1 MSNRPK
7 RRKHKDNPYVL
18 NYLEE
23 RDVYIVSFRDLDG
36 VNQEVEVSEEIYNL
50 FDKFE
55 LEDLSELNKYDNHIE
70 HSELYDNT
78 LEKRIVDKSMNLD
91 DEIIRKTTFEDLRK
105 AINKL
110 PEIQKRRIKKY
121 YFYEKTQQKI
131 ADEENVDIRAVQYS
145 LNLALKKLKEI
156 LK

>member
-7 RRKHKDNPYVL
+7 RRKHKDNPYIL
-18 NYLEE
+18 NYIEE
-23 RDVYIVSFRDLDG
+23 KNIYIIEFKDAEGIL
-36 VNQEVEVSEEIYNL
+36 QEVEVSEKIYKV
-50 FDKFE
+50 FDGFE

-78 LEKRIVDKSMNLD
+78 LEKRMMDKPINLD
-91 DEIIRKTTFEDLRK
+91 DEIIRRTTFENLRK

-121 YFYEKTQQKI
+121 YFDEKTQQKI

-145 LNLALKKLKEI
+145 LNLALKNLKEI

>member
-7 RRKHKDNPYVL
+7 RRKHKDNPYIL
-18 NYLEE
+18 NYIEE
-23 RDVYIVSFRDLDG
+23 KNIYIIEFKDADG
-36 VNQEVEVSEEIYNL
+36 IIQEVEVNEKIYKV
-50 FDKFE
+50 FDGFE

-78 LEKRIVDKSMNLD
+78 LEKRIMDKPMNLD
-91 DEIIRKTTFEDLRK
+91 DEIIRKTTFENLRK

-121 YFYEKTQQKI
+121 YFDEKTQQKI
-131 ADEENVDIRAVQYS
+131 ADEENVNIRAVQYS